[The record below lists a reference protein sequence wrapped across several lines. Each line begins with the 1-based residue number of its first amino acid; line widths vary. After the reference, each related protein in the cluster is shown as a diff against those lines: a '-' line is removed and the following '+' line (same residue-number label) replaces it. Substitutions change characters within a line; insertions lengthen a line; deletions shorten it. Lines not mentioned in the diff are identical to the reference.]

1 MRLDKIICKAFL
13 KTLVA
18 AVTLLVLLVGLLS
31 LAFPQTMREITYSLG
46 MDKASVSFALVSYRR
61 SDRIDYLAE
70 AADTALAAGLYQQAD
85 ECLELLLADE
95 DFDEYCNEKNAT
107 LATAAQGTSYQ
118 DYYKRQLCLSKY
130 YAGQSTQAVD
140 RAAELT
146 QVSFA
151 AGNPM
156 VALLSQAR
164 LDKQQGAPTVVYL
177 QAKMT
182 SMKEGEA
189 YQMYSEADRA
199 YFDEVYAIASKW
211 SGTNA

>member
-1 MRLDKIICKAFL
+1 MRLEKSICKAFL
-13 KTLVA
+13 KTLAA
-18 AVTLLVLLVGLLS
+18 AVMLLVLLISLLS
-31 LAFPQTMREITYSLG
+31 LAFPQTMMEITYSLG
-46 MDKASVSFALVSYRR
+46 MDKTSVRFALVSYRR

-70 AADTALAAGLYQQAD
+70 GADMALTAGLYQQAD
-85 ECLELLLADE
+85 ECLEKLLADE
-95 DFDEYCNEKNAT
+95 NFEGYCNKKNAT
-107 LATAAQGTSYQ
+107 LATTAQGTTYQ

-130 YAGQSTQAVD
+130 FAGETTQAVD

-146 QVSFA
+146 RASFA
-151 AGNPM
+151 VGNPM

-164 LDKQQGAPTVVYL
+164 LDKQLGAPTVRYL

-189 YQMYSEADRA
+189 YQNYSVADKA

-211 SGTNA
+211 SGGNT